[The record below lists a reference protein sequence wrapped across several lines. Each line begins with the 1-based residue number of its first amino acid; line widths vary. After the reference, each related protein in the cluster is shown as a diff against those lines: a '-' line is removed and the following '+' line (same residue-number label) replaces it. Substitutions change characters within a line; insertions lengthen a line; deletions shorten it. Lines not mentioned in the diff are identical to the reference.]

1 MHLTPLAS
9 PDARSG
15 SPGLEALHGHSWNLF
30 LPGEVQSHLLV
41 PPRPILAPCREVAGG
56 RRAPVSSGF
65 TAKGAGSRQTR
76 QSPQAGPLVLHLA
89 SVWKALPPLGVV
101 SENADVP
108 GEGRPSR
115 VDLQA
120 GETGPGSG

>member
-56 RRAPVSSGF
+56 RGAPVSSGF
-65 TAKGAGSRQTR
+65 TAKGAQTDE
-76 QSPQAGPLVLHLA
+76 AE
-89 SVWKALPPLGVV
+89 PPGW
-101 SENADVP
+101 
-108 GEGRPSR
+108 PSR
-115 VDLQA
+115 LALSVSA
-120 GETGPGSG
+120 EGSPTSRSRL